1 MRRNKQD
8 IIYDMLKAVQTK
20 GGTILPTHLLYKSN
34 LSHAKMKDYL
44 TELMGKELLEYTED
58 KDKQKIKMTDKGF
71 KFLQSLRKLREFTD
85 AFGI

>member
-8 IIYDMLKAVQTK
+8 IIFDMLTAVQSK
-20 GGTILPTHLLYKSN
+20 GGFILPTHLLYKSN

-44 TELMGKELLEYTED
+44 DELMTKNVLIYMTD
-58 KDKQKIKMTDKGF
+58 KGKQKIKMTEKGF
-71 KFLQSLRKLREFTD
+71 KFLQSLRKLREFTE

>member
-8 IIYDMLKAVQTK
+8 IIYDMLVAVQSK

-34 LSHAKMKDYL
+34 LSHSKMKDYL
-44 TELMGKELLEYTED
+44 AELMSKELLEYVEVN
-58 KDKQKIKMTDKGF
+58 DKQKIRMTEKGF

>member
-8 IIYDMLKAVQTK
+8 IIYDMLKAVQAK
-20 GGTILPTHLLYKSN
+20 GGIILPTHLLYKSN
-34 LSHAKMKDYL
+34 LSHSKMKDYL
-44 TELMGKELLEYTED
+44 NDLMDKSLLEYIEE
-58 KDKQKIKMTDKGF
+58 KDKQKIKLTEKGF

>member
-8 IIYDMLKAVQTK
+8 IIYDMLKAVQAK

-34 LSHAKMKDYL
+34 LSHSKMKDYL
-44 TELMGKELLEYTED
+44 NELTEKELLEFIDE
-58 KDKQKIKMTDKGF
+58 KDKQKIRLTEKGF

>member
-8 IIYDMLKAVQTK
+8 IIYDMLIAVQSK

-34 LSHAKMKDYL
+34 LSHSKMKDYL
-44 TELMGKELLEYTED
+44 DELMSKELLEYMQD
-58 KDKQKIKMTDKGF
+58 KDKQKISMTEKGY
-71 KFLQSLRKLREFTD
+71 KFLQSLRKLREFAD

>member
-20 GGTILPTHLLYKSN
+20 GGSILPTHLLYKSN

-44 TELMGKELLEYTED
+44 DELMSKNLLEYLSH
-58 KDKQKIKMTDKGF
+58 KGKQKIKMTDKGF

>member
-8 IIYDMLKAVQTK
+8 IIYDMLIAVQSK
-20 GGTILPTHLLYKSN
+20 GGNILPTHLLYKSN
-34 LSHAKMKDYL
+34 LSHGKMKDYL
-44 TELMGKELLEYTED
+44 DELMSKELLEYSQE
-58 KDKQKIKMTDKGF
+58 KDKQKIAMTDKGY